1 MWQDLCFRHNLFRFF
16 QSCIFLILGQTVFT
30 PSLFF
35 FFFKDE
41 EKKYRIFPIQENHL
55 SEFTKLF
62 WQSSCHQL
70 KKKEKRVGV
79 RKKRRKKRNEKE
91 EGRQREKEWR
101 EHQWGSLKKGH
112 LKGALNY
119 SKNKNKTKQS
129 LLQIVK
135 GSVTCVME
143 EMKYYQ
149 LSFEEIS
156 RKSFNFTN
164 WKLKMGFTNKILVVL
179 NP

>member
-1 MWQDLCFRHNLFRFF
+1 M
-16 QSCIFLILGQTVFT
+16 
-30 PSLFF
+30 
-35 FFFKDE
+35 
-41 EKKYRIFPIQENHL
+41 
-55 SEFTKLF
+55 
-62 WQSSCHQL
+62 
-70 KKKEKRVGV
+70 
-79 RKKRRKKRNEKE
+79 
-91 EGRQREKEWR
+91 REP
-101 EHQWGSLKKGH
+101 KKGH

-119 SKNKNKTKQS
+119 RKNKRQS